1 MAMSH
6 VITGALVLLLIH
18 VGCASLAASH
28 ALLTKTD
35 PRSAFGWIV
44 VCWLFPLAGSLL
56 YAFFG
61 INRVRS
67 RARQLRSGLP
77 TIRDAG
83 PPAASDEPVAQL
95 TRIGDAVTQW

>member
-1 MAMSH
+1 VIATSH
-6 VITGALVLLLIH
+6 VLTGALLLLLLH
-18 VGCASLAASH
+18 VGCASVAAIH
-28 ALLTKTD
+28 ALLTKPD

-44 VCWLFPLAGSLL
+44 VCWLFPLLGSLL

-77 TIRDAG
+77 TMRDAC
-83 PPAASDEPVAQL
+83 PPVLSDEPVAQL
-95 TRIGDAVTQW
+95 TRIGDALTQ